1 MPNKLKIL
9 FLLPYPQ
16 NVAAGQRFKIEQ
28 AFDFLKNQGHSITVD
43 SFFRNSTWSILYKK
57 GYLFKKISGT
67 VFSWVK
73 RTFFIF
79 TIHKYDVVY
88 NFMWVTPR
96 GAPVSEWIVRKL
108 SKKLIVDID
117 DLVYEIDKRNIYK
130 NLLSCHLKSNFLVRN
145 ADWVI
150 HNSPFSVKECS
161 KLNIHNRAIHIP
173 CSFDMKRY
181 KPKIHS
187 KKECVTIGW
196 TGTISSIP
204 YLKSLEP
211 MLQKLYGIQ
220 KFKLKLIT
228 NFEYQISGL
237 DCVTIQWNAH
247 NEIEDLSSFDIGIY
261 PIFFDDWSASKGGL
275 KVQQYMAMGLPS
287 VSTNHGAASSYIE
300 HQKTG
305 YLVNNEQEWIES
317 LLILIENTSL
327 RSSIGFAARSYA
339 EKNFSIDASIKS
351 YSKVICDN

>member
-1 MPNKLKIL
+1 MPDKLKIL

-16 NVAAGQRFKIEQ
+16 DVAAGQRFKIEQ
-28 AFDFLKNQGHSITVD
+28 AFDFLKNQGHSITIN
-43 SFFRNSTWSILYKK
+43 SFFGNSTWSILYKK
-57 GYLFKKISGT
+57 GFMIKKISGT
-67 VFSWVK
+67 AFSWAK
-73 RTFFIF
+73 RIFFIF
-79 TIHKYDVVY
+79 NIYKYDVVY

-117 DLVYEIDKRNIYK
+117 DLVYEIDKQNIYK

-150 HNSPFSVKECS
+150 HNSPFSVQECL
-161 KLNIHNRAIHIP
+161 KLNNHNRAIHIP

-181 KPKIHS
+181 QPKIHT
-187 KKECVTIGW
+187 KKDIVTIGW
-196 TGTISSIP
+196 TGTVSSIP
-204 YLKSLEP
+204 YLKSIEP
-211 MLQKLYGIQ
+211 MLQKLYETK

-237 DCVTIQWNAH
+237 DCETIQWNVQ
-247 NEIEDLSSFDIGIY
+247 NEIEDLSSFDVGIY

-287 VSTNHGAASSYIE
+287 VSTNHGAALSYIE
-300 HQKTG
+300 HEKTG

-317 LLILIENTSL
+317 LLVLIENSSL
-327 RSSIGFAARSYA
+327 RSSIGFAARTYA
-339 EKNFSIDASIKS
+339 EKNFSINASIKS
-351 YSKVICDN
+351 YSKVICEN